1 MSTHAGR
8 NSFVR
13 PTAIFCATRGVDAV
27 GVDAVGVDAVGVDRI
42 CCAAYN
48 GNGCAAG
55 KRGAANRRGI
65 F

>member
-1 MSTHAGR
+1 MKEAPHEYSCGAR

-13 PTAIFCATRGVDAV
+13 LATGHLRPARGVDAV
-27 GVDAVGVDAVGVDRI
+27 GVDRS
-42 CCAAYN
+42 CRAAYN